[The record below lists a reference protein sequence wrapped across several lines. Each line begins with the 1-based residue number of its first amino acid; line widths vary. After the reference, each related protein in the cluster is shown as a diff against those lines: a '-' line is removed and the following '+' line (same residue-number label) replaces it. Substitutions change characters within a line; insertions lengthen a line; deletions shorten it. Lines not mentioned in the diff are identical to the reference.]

1 MSSAAQGPG
10 SAADLP
16 FLPLAA
22 TPPLNLATSPPPGAI
37 ETSTGML
44 RPPAAATTPPPSV
57 ASPSTHERFPRCAVP
72 PGAPLLCRDLR
83 SKKLLLTS
91 RPARDS
97 ADVFDAANCC
107 WCARTQTLLGPDR
120 DPSHPDDCRP
130 GRACYR
136 SPLPG

>member
-1 MSSAAQGPG
+1 MSPIEPRAHAADGAAPG
-10 SAADLP
+10 SLSPAEPPPSSPASLP
-16 FLPLAA
+16 
-22 TPPLNLATSPPPGAI
+22 ATSPAGLPSSSPA
-37 ETSTGML
+37 SL
-44 RPPAAATTPPPSV
+44 PASLPPAPR
-57 ASPSTHERFPRCAVP
+57 ERFPHSAPP
-72 PGAPLLCRDLR
+72 PGAPLLR

-97 ADVFDAANCC
+97 SDVFDAANCC

-130 GRACYR
+130 GRPCYR

>member
-1 MSSAAQGPG
+1 MSPLEPRSHAADGAAAGSPSAA
-10 SAADLP
+10 
-16 FLPLAA
+16 
-22 TPPLNLATSPPPGAI
+22 
-37 ETSTGML
+37 E
-44 RPPAAATTPPPSV
+44 PPPSSRAGLP
-57 ASPSTHERFPRCAVP
+57 ASSPAGLPSSSPASLPPAPRERFPHSAPP

-91 RPARDS
+91 RPARDTS
-97 ADVFDAANCC
+97 DVFDAANCC

-130 GRACYR
+130 GRPCYR

>member
-1 MSSAAQGPG
+1 MSPLEPRSHAADGAAAGSPSAA
-10 SAADLP
+10 
-16 FLPLAA
+16 
-22 TPPLNLATSPPPGAI
+22 
-37 ETSTGML
+37 E
-44 RPPAAATTPPPSV
+44 PPPSSRAGLP
-57 ASPSTHERFPRCAVP
+57 ASSPAGLPSSSPASLPASLPPAPRERFPHSAPP

-97 ADVFDAANCC
+97 SDVFDAANCC

-130 GRACYR
+130 GRPCYR

>member
-1 MSSAAQGPG
+1 MSPIEPRAHAADGAAPG
-10 SAADLP
+10 SLSPAEPPPSSPASLP
-16 FLPLAA
+16 
-22 TPPLNLATSPPPGAI
+22 ATSPAGLQA
-37 ETSTGML
+37 SL
-44 RPPAAATTPPPSV
+44 PPAPR
-57 ASPSTHERFPRCAVP
+57 ERFPHSAPP

-97 ADVFDAANCC
+97 SDVFDAANCC

-130 GRACYR
+130 GRPCYR

>member
-1 MSSAAQGPG
+1 MIPTCTGAGIGEGASPRAPQAA
-10 SAADLP
+10 
-16 FLPLAA
+16 
-22 TPPLNLATSPPPGAI
+22 
-37 ETSTGML
+37 
-44 RPPAAATTPPPSV
+44 PPAAATSQP
-57 ASPSTHERFPRCAVP
+57 ASPSSEGPRERFPLSRAP
-72 PGAPLLCRDLR
+72 AGAPLLCRDLR

-130 GRACYR
+130 GRPCYR

>member
-1 MSSAAQGPG
+1 MSPLEPRSHAADGAAAGSPSAA
-10 SAADLP
+10 
-16 FLPLAA
+16 
-22 TPPLNLATSPPPGAI
+22 
-37 ETSTGML
+37 E
-44 RPPAAATTPPPSV
+44 PPPSSRAGLP
-57 ASPSTHERFPRCAVP
+57 ASSPAGLPSSSPASLPPAPRERFPHSAPP

-97 ADVFDAANCC
+97 SDVFDAANCC

-130 GRACYR
+130 GRPCYR

>member
-1 MSSAAQGPG
+1 MSPLEPRPHAADGAAPG
-10 SAADLP
+10 SLSPAE
-16 FLPLAA
+16 
-22 TPPLNLATSPPPGAI
+22 PPSSSPAGLQASPPPAP
-37 ETSTGML
+37 
-44 RPPAAATTPPPSV
+44 R
-57 ASPSTHERFPRCAVP
+57 ERFPHSAPP

-91 RPARDS
+91 RPARDTS
-97 ADVFDAANCC
+97 DVFDAANCC

-130 GRACYR
+130 GRPCYR